1 MESPNYDILTQLSG
15 NALAIATFIF
25 FIRYFITKEDKRE
38 KEFEQRQAERDAFF
52 GAILK
57 DNTQALRE
65 LKLVIDRARPCS
77 AFAPTKNGGEV

>member
-1 MESPNYDILTQLSG
+1 MENPNYDILSQLSG

-38 KEFEQRQAERDAFF
+38 KEFEQRQTERDEYF

-65 LKLVIDRARPCS
+65 LKHVIEQ
-77 AFAPTKNGGEV
+77 TKPILAKTVKER

>member
-1 MESPNYDILTQLSG
+1 MESPSYDIISQLSG

-38 KEFEQRQAERDAFF
+38 KEFEQRQAERDEYF
-52 GAILK
+52 GEILK

-65 LKLVIDRARPCS
+65 LRHVIEQTRPLLS
-77 AFAPTKNGGEV
+77 KNGS